1 MTNFCLVDMSGEPL
15 TNEIEHL
22 QDNIVPFT
30 IQNYVE
36 RSVSTRPHITLRK
49 KRKSLFELP
58 TFSDSDDSSPCEFET
73 KPTSTPRPLGLT
85 ERQRLIIDQDNEYQA
100 SLEADREKK
109 VRKEES
115 ERLEEESKR
124 LEEEEKN
131 RMEELRVLR
140 KERAPEEPDL

>member
-1 MTNFCLVDMSGEPL
+1 MRT
-15 TNEIEHL
+15 
-22 QDNIVPFT
+22 
-30 IQNYVE
+30 
-36 RSVSTRPHITLRK
+36 

-58 TFSDSDDSSPCEFET
+58 SFSDSDDSSLCEFET

-85 ERQRLIIDQDNEYQA
+85 ERQRLIIDQDTEYQA

-115 ERLEEESKR
+115 ER

-140 KERAPEEPDL
+140 KERAPEEPDLSEPHSSVSIRCVSGEDKYRLFSSENLFTAVYDWVSLSFARAFCTAKHLQQ